1 MGSADKTLQ
10 TELKRQNAGGE
21 QLRHARLRCADEGFT
36 TCTNLRLGLSVQ
48 AKSSLNFRESL
59 LLCAPPSY
67 ATRLLPVCII
77 SWAPLEK
84 KKEEKKT
91 LQALYCLPAL
101 SKTSA
106 GGAQVLFWNAFA
118 VGLCGILGVLM
129 LQLMTI
135 STIVDEK
142 LPLLLIKC
150 PGPVHGLTCKIYS
163 CAPI

>member
-84 KKEEKKT
+84 KKKKKKHYKHYT
-91 LQALYCLPAL
+91 VCQHCLKTQRGEHRCFSGMHLQ
-101 SKTSA
+101 
-106 GGAQVLFWNAFA
+106 
-118 VGLCGILGVLM
+118 
-129 LQLMTI
+129 
-135 STIVDEK
+135 
-142 LPLLLIKC
+142 
-150 PGPVHGLTCKIYS
+150 
-163 CAPI
+163 

>member
-84 KKEEKKT
+84 KKKKKKKHYKHYT
-91 LQALYCLPAL
+91 VCQHCLKTQRGEHRCFSGMHLQ
-101 SKTSA
+101 
-106 GGAQVLFWNAFA
+106 
-118 VGLCGILGVLM
+118 
-129 LQLMTI
+129 
-135 STIVDEK
+135 
-142 LPLLLIKC
+142 
-150 PGPVHGLTCKIYS
+150 
-163 CAPI
+163 